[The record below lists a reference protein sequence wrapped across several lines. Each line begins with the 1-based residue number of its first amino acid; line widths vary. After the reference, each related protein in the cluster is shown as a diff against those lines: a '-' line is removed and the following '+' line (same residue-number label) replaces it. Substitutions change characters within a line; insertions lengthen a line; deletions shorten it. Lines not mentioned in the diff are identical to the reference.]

1 MVIAPS
7 TIAAMTPGGTSRAEG
22 GVGVELGTGAAEVLL
37 VDFCEGV
44 DIKVAP
50 ASVGVVVRVS
60 SFGASTTVVASGV
73 LSVRIVC
80 GRAAA
85 PEMVGRAEM
94 SGRERGVLLAEMS
107 GRDRDVLLAEGFG
120 LSVVEIRALVLST
133 SSWSRPKSP
142 VIAKAGQKLTFEGS
156 LSGTM
161 AIVKTRPA
169 RTSSLESGPTM
180 SPLLI
185 VW

>member
-7 TIAAMTPGGTSRAEG
+7 TIAAMTPGGTSRAEEG
-22 GVGVELGTGAAEVLL
+22 LGVEVEVGVGADVVVYFREDA
-37 VDFCEGV
+37 GV
-44 DIKVAP
+44 KIAP
-50 ASVGVVVRVS
+50 ASVGVVVWVS
-60 SFGASTTVVASGV
+60 SFGASTAVVASGV
-73 LSVRIVC
+73 LSVSIVC
-80 GRAAA
+80 GSAAA

-94 SGRERGVLLAEMS
+94 SGR
-107 GRDRDVLLAEGFG
+107 DRDVLLAEDFG
-120 LSVVEIRALVLST
+120 LSAVETRALALFT
-133 SSWSRPKSP
+133 SSLFSRSSL
-142 VIAKAGQKLTFEGS
+142 IAKAGQKLTFEGS

-185 VW
+185 LW